1 MNQKWWTPRTEPPW
15 TFPPGT
21 PKRTLKSS
29 CELVEELMAR
39 FIRSVILFFYINR
52 LTAWCFVRVL
62 LKKIKPVKYIFLFGL
77 TSPLSSFK
85 LIVEF
90 VKTDFTPF
98 YWHWFVG
105 TTFQG
110 LLKESWVFSTGIF
123 SLRGFTEQLNLIG
136 KDPSPFVVSWL
147 CLSLFL
153 HLILALC
160 RSAAK
165 LRNHD
170 IQN

>member
-1 MNQKWWTPRTEPPW
+1 MMDSQNRAALDISTRNPQEDFEIQLRVGG
-15 TFPPGT
+15 GT
-21 PKRTLKSS
+21 YGEVYKVSYT
-29 CELVEELMAR
+29 
-39 FIRSVILFFYINR
+39 FFYINR